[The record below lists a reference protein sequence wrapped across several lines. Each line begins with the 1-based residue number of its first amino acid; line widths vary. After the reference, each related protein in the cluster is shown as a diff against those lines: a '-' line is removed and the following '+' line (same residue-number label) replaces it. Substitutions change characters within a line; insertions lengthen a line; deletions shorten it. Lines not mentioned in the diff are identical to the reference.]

1 MKRKY
6 KNKEK
11 IRKVIKIIWTI
22 ILGIALIFCLIK
34 YLVTKNNAMIAGI
47 IIFLIL
53 TVTMIIDLIYE
64 NKNSKK

>member
-1 MKRKY
+1 MKIKY

-22 ILGIALIFCLIK
+22 ILGLTCIFFLMK
-34 YLVTKNNAMIAGI
+34 YIITKNNVMIAGI

-64 NKNSKK
+64 NKNSKR